1 MTPDCSGKECFLQV
15 RGSLAGPEEG
25 LSSGCPQAPCGGFCV
40 LHVFFCSA
48 IFRQSTVLSV
58 YFAVFVLTGAQAGV
72 TLVLCLLFIDVND
85 YEYHP
90 QIKSTKSRPHIV
102 HITADRRFKL
112 ALN

>member
-1 MTPDCSGKECFLQV
+1 M
-15 RGSLAGPEEG
+15 RLA
-25 LSSGCPQAPCGGFCV
+25 
-40 LHVFFCSA
+40 
-48 IFRQSTVLSV
+48 TV

-102 HITADRRFKL
+102 HITADRRFK
-112 ALN
+112 NIHIFNVYVKS